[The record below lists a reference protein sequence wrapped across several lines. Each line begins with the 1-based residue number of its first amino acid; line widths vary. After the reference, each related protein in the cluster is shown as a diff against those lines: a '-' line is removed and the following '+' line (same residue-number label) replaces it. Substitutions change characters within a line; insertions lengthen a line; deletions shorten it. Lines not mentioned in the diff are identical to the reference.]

1 MVSSSVTYWTLAQS
15 AAWVMFRDA
24 LVVDKFPSDRPTHWG
39 AYMMYPGDWD
49 KPVVEENWRVLFRA
63 LEAGRLVATGR
74 RAVDGIREPIPSS
87 IWIDL
92 IPDVDAGPYLRLQ
105 SGAAVRPWTD
115 ILVSRSDVEQI
126 WSRANNPNG
135 RAKYDKVW
143 IRDQYVK
150 LKKLH
155 DSMNIDELIE
165 EVQSEYQIAFD
176 GVEPARTTVQRYTKD
191 L

>member
-1 MVSSSVTYWTLAQS
+1 MVSSSVTYLTLAQS
-15 AAWVMFRDA
+15 AVWVMFRDA

-87 IWIDL
+87 TWIDL
-92 IPDVDAGPYLRLQ
+92 IADLDEGPYLRLQ

-126 WSRANNPNG
+126 WSRASSPNG
-135 RAKYDKVW
+135 RAAYDRSW
-143 IRDQYVK
+143 IRDRYVE

-155 DSMNIDELIE
+155 GALSKNDLIV
-165 EVQSEYQIAFD
+165 EVQLAYQTAFD
-176 GVEPARTTVQRYTKD
+176 GIEPPRPTIQRYIKD